1 MSNVYTCPK
10 CPTLFESI
18 YLSGGFPG
26 GKEREDIDCPN
37 CGHTVDTDV
46 TSAVVSTREITGERK
61 AAYLAKQQQEAPART
76 DIRTS
81 PLLLDGPLTITLD
94 TEALAALNGY
104 RQAYHAWSMHPGF
117 GEKGE
122 RLDRELAEAA
132 TALAKVTARL
142 AEKA

>member
-1 MSNVYTCPK
+1 MSDVYTCPK

-26 GKEREDIDCPN
+26 GKEREDIDCPK

-61 AAYLAKQQQEAPART
+61 AAYLAEQQQSAPART
-76 DIRTS
+76 DIRT
-81 PLLLDGPLTITLD
+81 PPPLLDGPLTLTLD

-104 RQAYHAWSMHPGF
+104 RQAYHACSMHPGT
-117 GEKGE
+117 GPKGVE
-122 RLDRELAEAA
+122 LDLALAETAA
-132 TALAKVTARL
+132 ALAKALARL
-142 AEKA
+142 AR